1 MKTKIFQTINIDDEK
16 YINSSIKNY
25 PYIELRL
32 DYITKTNLDNIF
44 TQKNDYNEIITTIPI
59 KDAKNEYAI
68 MTLNKAINLGS
79 NYIDINIESIEYKE
93 TATIINKAL
102 TKKCKTILSVHK
114 IKDIISHNEIDEL
127 LKQQKE
133 HKIDYLKIVLNP
145 NNDEEYQY
153 FCNLYKIYKNI
164 IFLCIGKYSMDSR
177 ILAIKNEVPFIYTL
191 SDGSAMMYDGQVY
204 YRDLKRRIEEGRGLG
219 LD

>member
-79 NYIDINIESIEYKE
+79 DYIDINIESVEYKE
-93 TATIINKAL
+93 TATIINNAL

-114 IKDIISHNEIDEL
+114 INDIISHNEIDEL

-145 NNDEEYQY
+145 KNDDEYQY
-153 FCNLYKIYKNI
+153 FCNLFKIYKNI

-204 YRDLKRRIEEGRGLG
+204 YRDLKRRIEEGRGEG
-219 LD
+219 EG

>member
-44 TQKNDYNEIITTIPI
+44 TQKNDKNKIIATLPI
-59 KDAKNEYAI
+59 DGTNNTYAFAV
-68 MTLNKAINLGS
+68 LEHLINLGS
-79 NYIDINIESIEYKE
+79 DYIDINIESIEYKE

-114 IKDIISHNEIDEL
+114 INDIISNNEIDEL
-127 LKQQKE
+127 LKKQKE
-133 HKIDYLKIVLNP
+133 HKIDHLKIVLNP